1 MKIKNT
7 KANTMI
13 EFIVI
18 LLIMLI
24 LGAVVATNMSSTKDN
39 THNAVVSANIKKIIS
54 LENSFRVEN
63 GSFTGSVNL
72 LATDPNITLT
82 NENSTSDK
90 VVSLFVDNNGVLY
103 LTSLSNSGVCYGKK
117 VSIIDGIEE
126 IIEDISIESTET
138 CSADSIYG

>member
-1 MKIKNT
+1 MKFKKT

-13 EFIVI
+13 EFIMI

-39 THNAVVSANIKKIIS
+39 TNDTVVSANIKKIIS

-63 GSFTGSVNL
+63 GSFTGSTNL
-72 LATDPNITLT
+72 LTTDPNIALT

-90 VVSLFVDNNGVLY
+90 VVSIFVDNNGFLY
-103 LTSLSNSGVCYGKK
+103 LATLSNSGVCYGKK
-117 VSIIDGIEE
+117 VSIIDGLEE
-126 IIEDISIESTET
+126 KIEDISIESTET
-138 CSADSIYG
+138 CAADSIYG